1 MGGGVA
7 LLHGAATLLTGR
19 CFRITLGVLAT
30 ASQAN
35 LGGVVSAPLVG
46 AVYHQS
52 LAPVG
57 LLLAMAGN
65 AVGTYLGWL
74 AATLCRWLL

>member
-1 MGGGVA
+1 M
-7 LLHGAATLLTGR
+7 
-19 CFRITLGVLAT
+19 LAT

-35 LGGVVSAPLVG
+35 IGGLVSAPLVG

-65 AVGTYLGWL
+65 ALGTYAGML
-74 AATLCRWLL
+74 AAWLSRWMTG